1 MQGIFLLSHFLWS
14 SRGQWRLSVCDS
26 HKVETQTVHFFCF
39 LQFFFKL
46 LCTGRSIR
54 SGSARFAWEL
64 RALSPVAFGVAK
76 MLLTNWQ
83 TFWLFCFLLGCS
95 PVFLNLHLFYSAEQ
109 VMRTKKEGGT
119 RNKIN
124 IFAVV
129 QKGNWKH
136 EQGYINCAEKM
147 VTLKMPI
154 FTVIDN
160 RLNEKHHKSFIFSSS
175 IYLLIIRYARQKV

>member
-1 MQGIFLLSHFLWS
+1 MQCRVFFSSPTSCGRRVASSGFPCATVIKWKHKQFIFF
-14 SRGQWRLSVCDS
+14 V
-26 HKVETQTVHFFCF
+26 F

-46 LCTGRSIR
+46 LCTRRSIR

-129 QKGNWKH
+129 QKGNWELRRKN
-136 EQGYINCAEKM
+136 GN
-147 VTLKMPI
+147 P
-154 FTVIDN
+154 
-160 RLNEKHHKSFIFSSS
+160 
-175 IYLLIIRYARQKV
+175 